1 MLRGGVCP
9 HYSTPRKSVNKMKGK
24 KKEICTNEV
33 QTAKRTKE
41 FLQKHD
47 TCIEPTNRVHDRN
60 NSKFHCVRTIY
71 II

>member
-1 MLRGGVCP
+1 MLRGGVCL
-9 HYSTPRKSVNKMKGK
+9 HYSTPRKSANTVKGK
-24 KKEICTNEV
+24 KKEIRTNNV

-47 TCIEPTNRVHDRN
+47 TCIEPTNRVQNRN